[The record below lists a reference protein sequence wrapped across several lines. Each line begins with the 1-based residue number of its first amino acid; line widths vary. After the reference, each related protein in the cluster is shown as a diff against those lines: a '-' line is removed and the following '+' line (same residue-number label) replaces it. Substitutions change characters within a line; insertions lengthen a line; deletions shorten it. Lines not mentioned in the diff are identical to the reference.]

1 MARKSEYLQIRV
13 TPAQKKRLKR
23 LAEAAGTDLSAYV
36 LARAAPSGQRRFEEL
51 LSLLAAEEGDRF
63 VLAELN
69 DLLAGLAS
77 GELGDAVAVADV
89 SPLTPVLQNH
99 VAAMVEQACWMKGIR
114 PPGWTARVR
123 PLETPWFATPMK
135 SLRLH
140 LLRASPVPYKR
151 RNLFVD
157 AGVGARV

>member
-1 MARKSEYLQIRV
+1 MSRKSEYLQIRV
-13 TPAQKKRLKR
+13 TPAEKKRLRR
-23 LAEAAGTDLSAYV
+23 LAKAAGTDLSAYV

-51 LSLLAAEEGDRF
+51 LSLLPDEDEDPF

-69 DLLAGLAS
+69 DLLAGFGS
-77 GELGDAVAVADV
+77 GELGDAVAAADL
-89 SPLTPVLQNH
+89 SPLSPVLQNY
-99 VAAMVEQACWMKGIR
+99 VAAMVEQACSMKGIR

-140 LLRASPVPYKR
+140 LLRTSPVPYKR

>member
-1 MARKSEYLQIRV
+1 MPRKSEYLQIRV

-23 LAEAAGTDLSAYV
+23 LAKAAGTDLSAYV
-36 LARAAPSGQRRFEEL
+36 LSRAAPSSQRRFEEL
-51 LSLLAAEEGDRF
+51 VSLLGGNEVDRYA
-63 VLAELN
+63 LAELN
-69 DLLAGLAS
+69 DLLSTLGA
-77 GELGDAVAVADV
+77 GELGDAVAVANLSAL
-89 SPLTPVLQNH
+89 SPILRNY

-114 PPGWTARVR
+114 PPGWTAHVR
-123 PLETPWFATPMK
+123 PLDAPWFAAPLL

-140 LLRASPVPYKR
+140 LLKASPVPYKR